1 MQRQLAWLVYDGTEH
16 RWSRAYSTTLL
27 ALLVVSQAQHSEVET
42 SFALSPESLNHCSDN
57 EHVRVIVI
65 VVLMIVVVVVV
76 VVVLLVAWSL
86 VARIRVR

>member
-57 EHVRVIVI
+57 EHERVIVIVI
-65 VVLMIVVVVVV
+65 VVLMIVV

-86 VARIRVR
+86 VARSRGR